1 MLDYI
6 NSIKNKSDD
15 ISTNLVD
22 ICITLQHIINNNEK
36 LKHLYICKDALD
48 TMRENIGY
56 ISQLIVDIYN
66 LSESEFE
73 V

>member
-6 NSIKNKSDD
+6 NSIKNKSED

-22 ICITLQHIINNNEK
+22 ICTTLQHIINNNEK
-36 LKHLYICKDALD
+36 LKHLYICKDALG